1 MVAPNIVL
9 RNLARD
15 RGSQATRHAFHSSFI
30 RATFRFPPEE
40 ARMLSRPD
48 RLLSAL
54 DLAHRVE
61 AGELTPEG
69 VIDLCAAAISARE
82 DDVGAFTYLA
92 IDKARAVARKDPGR
106 LRALPLRG
114 LPVGLKDIY
123 ATADMPT
130 EYG

>member
-1 MVAPNIVL
+1 MTPE
-9 RNLARD
+9 REY
-15 RGSQATRHAFHSSFI
+15 
-30 RATFRFPPEE
+30 ATFHAPFEE
-40 ARMLSRPD
+40 FFMLSRPD

-54 DLAHRVE
+54 DLARRVE

-82 DDVGAFTYLA
+82 EDVGAFTYLA
-92 IDKARAVARKDPGR
+92 IDKARALARSDAEG

-123 ATADMPT
+123 DSAYMAT
-130 EYG
+130 E